1 MTENT
6 VTTEQLVG
14 LLRRKGGAQTLSVLS
29 KNQNFV
35 DAINSVVGKEL
46 LRDAIAIHEV
56 LLMKVAN
63 LEATPEET
71 MEYRAILKIIRKW
84 SERIA
89 THEKALKELVN
100 SKTT

>member
-6 VTTEQLVG
+6 VTAEQLAG
-14 LLRRKGGAQTLSVLS
+14 LLRRKGGAQTLSVLGKS
-29 KNQNFV
+29 QPFV

-46 LRDAIAIHEV
+46 LRDAVAIHEV
-56 LLMKVAN
+56 LLMKIAN

-71 MEYRAILKIIRKW
+71 MEYRAILKIIRRW

-89 THEKALKELVN
+89 LHEKSLAELK
-100 SKTT
+100 K